1 MENLWLIGMMGSG
14 KTSAGKGAAA
24 LRRMPFTDVDALVE
38 ERAGKP
44 ILDIFRQDGEAAFR
58 RLEAAEVQR
67 LAEETAARGRGRV
80 IAAGGGAVLDDR
92 NTEAM
97 RRTGAVVWLDA
108 PPPVLAG
115 RAEADN
121 RPLLGGP
128 EGGGSAAQAARRL
141 SAILEERR
149 PLYEAAAHWRLD
161 AARPLSEVAAL
172 AAEHSRTAAGS
183 SEILI
188 GPGLPSPLLPRRS
201 GRERAV
207 FIAQGPVLAAARRAV
222 DEIRSE
228 TPAALIEVPDRE
240 EAKTLDTL
248 GMLYE
253 RLARLNLGRH
263 DTIAGMGGGAVT
275 DLAGFTAATW
285 LRGVECVLF
294 PTTLLG
300 AVDASIG
307 GKTGVN
313 VLGKNLVGA
322 FWRPSRVAVSLD
334 ILAGLPEELVREGLA
349 ETVKAG
355 FIADPGLVEMLA
367 AGGPVFPGAEAVRRA
382 VAVKA
387 AVVSEDFR
395 EAGRRAVLNFGH
407 TLGHGIETVC
417 GLPHGYAVSVGM
429 AAAAAVSAR
438 RRGFDP
444 GEVIGPLQRLGLPT
458 RIEQAEQVD
467 RAEILR
473 LVARDK
479 KRTAAGLRMV
489 LLRSIGDPVVEQV
502 DEEDLQ
508 TGLAAVGVG

>member
-1 MENLWLIGMMGSG
+1 MENLWLIGMMGAG
-14 KTSAGKGAAA
+14 KTAAGKAAAA
-24 LRRMPFTDVDALVE
+24 LRRMPFTDVDGLVE
-38 ERAGKP
+38 ERAGKS
-44 ILDIFRQDGEAAFR
+44 ILDIFRQDGEDAFR

-67 LAEETAARGRGRV
+67 LAAETAARGGGRV
-80 IAAGGGAVLDDR
+80 IAAGGGAVLDER
-92 NTEAM
+92 NTAAM

-128 EGGGSAAQAARRL
+128 EGQGSAAQAARCL
-141 SAILEERR
+141 SSILEERR
-149 PLYEAAAHWRLD
+149 PRYEAAAHWRLD

-172 AAEHSRTAAGS
+172 AAEHSRTAADS

-188 GPGLPSPLLPRRS
+188 GPDLPSPLLPRRA

-207 FIAQGPVLAAARRAV
+207 VISQKPVLEAARRAV
-222 DEIRSE
+222 DEVRSE
-228 TPAALIEVPDRE
+228 TPAVLIEVPDRE
-240 EAKTLDTL
+240 EAKTLASL

-253 RLARLNLGRH
+253 RLAQLNLGRH
-263 DTIAGMGGGAVT
+263 DTIAGVGGGAVT
-275 DLAGFTAATW
+275 DLAGFAAATW
-285 LRGVECVLF
+285 LRGVECVLV

-322 FWRPSRVAVSLD
+322 FWRPSRVAVSLGV
-334 ILAGLPEELVREGLA
+334 LADLPDELVREGLA

-367 AGGPVFPGAEAVRRA
+367 AGGPAFPGAEAVRRA

-407 TLGHGIETVC
+407 TIGHGVETVC

-438 RRGFDP
+438 RHGFDP
-444 GEVIGPLQRLGLPT
+444 DEVLEPLRRLGLPT
-458 RIEQAEQVD
+458 RLEQAERVD
-467 RAEILR
+467 RGEILR
-473 LVARDK
+473 LVRRDK

-502 DEEDLQ
+502 DEEDLEA
-508 TGLAAVGVG
+508 GLSAVGVG